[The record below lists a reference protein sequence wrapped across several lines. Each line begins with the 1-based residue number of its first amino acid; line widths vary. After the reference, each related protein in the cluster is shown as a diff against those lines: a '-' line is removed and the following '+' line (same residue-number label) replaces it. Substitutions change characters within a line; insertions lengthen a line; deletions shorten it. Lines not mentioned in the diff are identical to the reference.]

1 LRNYEKRQRRQKMQ
15 GIEHAN
21 LAGEN
26 VLRRPDRS
34 ESMMRKI
41 PSENAR
47 RDSRIKRR
55 YPTNKRPASPLVS
68 GVQKQSL

>member
-34 ESMMRKI
+34 ESMMREI
-41 PSENAR
+41 PCGNAWS
-47 RDSRIKRR
+47 DSQSKLR
-55 YPTNKRPASPLVS
+55 YSTNKRPAAL
-68 GVQKQSL
+68 